1 MAAVAGR
8 PGPWLPGARYG
19 NLCMPA
25 FRLSLRTA
33 VTAPFIAVF
42 VVTAG
47 LLAAWQQRQVDQL
60 INRESLRLLDSLST
74 TTRHQLADYLETP
87 LRVQQALA
95 ETVARQALY
104 TPGDLRPIYGYLTRS
119 FTELYAQHHQISL
132 LSFGGVQGEYTG
144 VRLEPDGH
152 YRLILQDRST
162 QGTLQIFEGLQPGP
176 PMSSLAG
183 YDPRVRPWYQP
194 AIRED
199 GPHWSPIYTVTG
211 DRGDA
216 TISAATAVRVSGQL
230 AGVLAADV
238 RLSSMNRFLRDEPLR
253 GNGHI
258 AVVDAQGYM
267 VAHSSELS
275 VLKRREGPYDPP
287 VRLRL
292 SESPDLAL
300 RSLAARLPEHLPG
313 HAREGSTP
321 ARTGPDRVIN
331 LSFTEQ
337 GQIYHGQV
345 TPFHDVRGIDW
356 RILVLQPESD
366 LVSSMREDSRQTL
379 FLAFGLALLGLA
391 LGLWCLRRALRP
403 LAVAADAANRL
414 AQGDW
419 SAVKALPDTSVVET
433 SSLVSAFHNMAQRLQ
448 ESFEHMRTLLQYDS
462 LTQLLTRAGLI
473 ERADAAANAG
483 APVPAALCLL
493 ELQNFRSVRDDVGH
507 GTGEQL
513 LRAVAERLLNHHL
526 QFPAL
531 LARTASN
538 EFAVLWLHDCTPQ
551 QMQDKCRHLLEI
563 FDQPFSVGKDDI
575 VLRACAGAVSGE
587 LLPGALPEWLRN
599 ASIALGEAQRNAGAA
614 QPFVLFEPGLAQ
626 KMLGRTQ
633 LAMELRQAL
642 ERNELRVFYQPV
654 VDLATGSMV
663 GAEALVRWN
672 SPTRGMVPPG
682 VFIPVAEESDLI
694 LSVGEWV
701 LRTAAHDIASHLPRL
716 PADFELH
723 VNMSARELIQSD
735 FASTLEQALATSGLP
750 ARLLTLE
757 LTESMLLDDSDA
769 TLQRIAAIRALGV
782 KIAIDDF
789 GTGYSSLAYLSR
801 LRFDCIKID
810 QSFVGQL
817 PESESDKSIVTA
829 VLRIAQGFG
838 VKVVAEG
845 VEEQAQARLLHALGC
860 EHAQGYL
867 FERPVPLAQMLEY
880 RSPWHE

>member
-1 MAAVAGR
+1 
-8 PGPWLPGARYG
+8 
-19 NLCMPA
+19 MPA

-144 VRLEPDGH
+144 VRLEPDGR

-162 QGTLQIFEGLQPGP
+162 QGALQIFEGLEPGP

-194 AIRED
+194 AIHKD

-211 DRGDA
+211 DRGDT
-216 TISAATAVRVSGQL
+216 TISASTSVRVSGQL

-300 RSLAARLPEHLPG
+300 RSLAALLPPHLSADPS
-313 HAREGSTP
+313 AP
-321 ARTGPDRVIN
+321 AAPEN
-331 LSFTEQ
+331 A
-337 GQIYHGQV
+337 
-345 TPFHDVRGIDW
+345 IDW
-356 RILVLQPESD
+356 RILVLLPESD

-391 LGLWCLRRALRP
+391 LGLWCLSRALRP
-403 LAVAADAANRL
+403 LAVTADAANRL

-433 SSLVSAFHNMAQRLQ
+433 SSLVSAFHNMARRLQ

-473 ERADAAANAG
+473 EQADAASTANT
-483 APVPAALCLL
+483 PCPAALCLL

-513 LRAVAERLLNHHL
+513 LRAVAERLRNHHL

-538 EFAVLWLHDCTPQ
+538 EFAMLWLHDCTQQ

-575 VLRACAGAVSGE
+575 VLRACAGAVSGH
-587 LLPGALPEWLRN
+587 LQPGALPEWLRN
-599 ASIALGEAQRNAGAA
+599 ASIALGEAQRGSH
-614 QPFVLFEPGLAQ
+614 PFLLFEPSLAQ

-663 GAEALVRWN
+663 GAEALVRWH

-682 VFIPVAEESDLI
+682 IFIPVAEESDLI

-716 PADFELH
+716 PAEFELH

-735 FASTLEQALATSGLP
+735 FACTLEQALATSGLP

-810 QSFVGQL
+810 QSFVDQL
-817 PESESDKSIVTA
+817 PTSESDRAIVTA

-845 VEEQAQARLLHALGC
+845 VEEQAQAQLLHELGC

-867 FERPVPLAQMLEY
+867 FERPVPLAQMLDY
-880 RSPWHE
+880 RAPWRE

>member
-379 FLAFGLALLGLA
+379 FLAVGLALLGLA

-473 ERADAAANAG
+473 ELADAAANAG

-513 LRAVAERLLNHHL
+513 LRAVAERLRNHHL

-538 EFAVLWLHDCTPQ
+538 EFAVLWLHDCTPLQ
-551 QMQDKCRHLLEI
+551 VQDKCRHLLEI
-563 FDQPFSVGKDDI
+563 FARPFSVGKDDI

-599 ASIALGEAQRNAGAA
+599 ASIALGEAQRGSH
-614 QPFVLFEPGLAQ
+614 PFLLFEPSLAQ

-654 VDLATGSMV
+654 VDLATGRMV
-663 GAEALVRWN
+663 GAEALVRWE
-672 SPTRGMVPPG
+672 SPTRGRVPPG

-701 LRTAAHDIASHLPRL
+701 LRTAAHDIALHLAHL

-735 FASTLEQALATSGLP
+735 FACTLEQALATSGLP
-750 ARLLTLE
+750 ARVLTLE

-817 PESESDKSIVTA
+817 PASESDKAIVTA

-845 VEEQAQARLLHALGC
+845 VEEQAQAQLLHELGC

-867 FERPVPLAQMLEY
+867 FERPVPLAQMLDY
-880 RSPWHE
+880 RAPWRE

>member
-1 MAAVAGR
+1 
-8 PGPWLPGARYG
+8 
-19 NLCMPA
+19 MPA

-144 VRLEPDGH
+144 VRLEPDGR

-162 QGTLQIFEGLQPGP
+162 QGALQIFEGLEPGP

-194 AIRED
+194 AIHKD

-211 DRGDA
+211 DRGDT
-216 TISAATAVRVSGQL
+216 TISASTSVRVSGQL

-300 RSLAARLPEHLPG
+300 RSLAALLPPHLSADPS
-313 HAREGSTP
+313 AP
-321 ARTGPDRVIN
+321 AAPEN
-331 LSFTEQ
+331 A
-337 GQIYHGQV
+337 
-345 TPFHDVRGIDW
+345 FHDGRGIDW
-356 RILVLQPESD
+356 RILVLLPESD

-391 LGLWCLRRALRP
+391 LGLWCLSRALRP
-403 LAVAADAANRL
+403 LAVTADAANRL

-433 SSLVSAFHNMAQRLQ
+433 SSLVSAFHNMARRLQ

-473 ERADAAANAG
+473 EQADAASTANT
-483 APVPAALCLL
+483 PCPAALCLL

-513 LRAVAERLLNHHL
+513 LRAVAERLRNHHL

-538 EFAVLWLHDCTPQ
+538 EFAMLWLHDCTQQ

-575 VLRACAGAVSGE
+575 VLRACAGAVSGH
-587 LLPGALPEWLRN
+587 LQPGALPEWLRN
-599 ASIALGEAQRNAGAA
+599 ASIALGEAQRGSH
-614 QPFVLFEPGLAQ
+614 PFLLFEPSLAQ

-663 GAEALVRWN
+663 GAEALVRWH

-682 VFIPVAEESDLI
+682 IFIPVAEESDLI

-716 PADFELH
+716 PAEFELH

-735 FASTLEQALATSGLP
+735 FACTLEQALATSGLP

-810 QSFVGQL
+810 QSFVDQL
-817 PESESDKSIVTA
+817 PTSESDRAIVTA

-845 VEEQAQARLLHALGC
+845 VEEQAQAQLLHELGC

-867 FERPVPLAQMLEY
+867 FERPVPLAQMLDY
-880 RSPWHE
+880 RAPWRE

>member
-1 MAAVAGR
+1 
-8 PGPWLPGARYG
+8 
-19 NLCMPA
+19 MPA

-321 ARTGPDRVIN
+321 ARAGPDRVIN

-403 LAVAADAANRL
+403 LAVTADAANRL

-473 ERADAAANAG
+473 EQADAAANAG

-538 EFAVLWLHDCTPQ
+538 EFAVLWLHECTPLQ
-551 QMQDKCRHLLEI
+551 VQDKCRHLLEI

-599 ASIALGEAQRNAGAA
+599 ASIALGEAQRGSH
-614 QPFVLFEPGLAQ
+614 PFLLFEPSLAQ

-654 VDLATGSMV
+654 VDLATGRMV
-663 GAEALVRWN
+663 GAEALVRWE
-672 SPTRGMVPPG
+672 SPTRGRVPPG

-701 LRTAAHDIASHLPRL
+701 LRTRRTILPCTLHTCRPTSSCTSTCRHAS
-716 PADFELH
+716 
-723 VNMSARELIQSD
+723 
-735 FASTLEQALATSGLP
+735 
-750 ARLLTLE
+750 
-757 LTESMLLDDSDA
+757 
-769 TLQRIAAIRALGV
+769 
-782 KIAIDDF
+782 
-789 GTGYSSLAYLSR
+789 
-801 LRFDCIKID
+801 
-810 QSFVGQL
+810 
-817 PESESDKSIVTA
+817 
-829 VLRIAQGFG
+829 
-838 VKVVAEG
+838 
-845 VEEQAQARLLHALGC
+845 
-860 EHAQGYL
+860 
-867 FERPVPLAQMLEY
+867 
-880 RSPWHE
+880 